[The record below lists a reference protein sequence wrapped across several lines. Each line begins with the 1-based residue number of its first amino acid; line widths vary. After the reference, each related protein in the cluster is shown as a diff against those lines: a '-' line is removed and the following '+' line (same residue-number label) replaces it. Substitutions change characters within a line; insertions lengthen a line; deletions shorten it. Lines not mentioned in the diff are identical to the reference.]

1 MRRAHFVFATAL
13 AGLIACGH
21 ALAGVLTT
29 QTLPTPLAPDM
40 QSRMSITMPPN
51 VDPSA
56 PIWVSYR
63 TMALSAEA
71 SPTGEIVL
79 DGSFEGV
86 PTPINASIV
95 TFTPDAMT
103 ISTSAG
109 TIKQQFE
116 AMHGQRSP
124 QEMQT
129 LLGAELHAAYEAAN
143 AGTGRILD
151 GTVVKTLPA
160 LGTNEGVL
168 LVSVERASGLQPVG
182 IIVTVG
188 QGDPPA
194 ATVPADGNPE
204 SSIAY
209 WMGRLFGVFLLLG
222 LLYWFFVARHK
233 R

>member
-1 MRRAHFVFATAL
+1 MRRAHLVSATVL
-13 AGLIACGH
+13 AGLISSGH
-21 ALAGVLTT
+21 ALAGVLATR
-29 QTLPTPLAPDM
+29 TLPTPLAPDM
-40 QSRMSITMPPN
+40 PSSLSIPVPPS

-63 TMALSAEA
+63 TLALSAEA
-71 SPTGEIVL
+71 SPSGEIVL

-86 PTPINASIV
+86 ATPFNASTV
-95 TFTPDAMT
+95 TFTPDSMT
-103 ISTSAG
+103 VSTSSG

-129 LLGAELHAAYEAAN
+129 LLGAELYAAYEAAN

-160 LGTNEGVL
+160 LGKTDGVL
-168 LVSVERASGLQPVG
+168 LVSVERASGLHPVG
-182 IIVTVG
+182 IIITVG

-194 ATVPADGNPE
+194 ATTPADGNPE

>member
-1 MRRAHFVFATAL
+1 MRRAHFVLATAL
-13 AGLIACGH
+13 AGLIASGH
-21 ALAGVLTT
+21 ALAGVLAT

-40 QSRMSITMPPN
+40 PRNLSIPMPPN
-51 VDPSA
+51 VDPNA

-63 TMALSAEA
+63 TLALSAEA

-86 PTPINASIV
+86 PTPINASV
-95 TFTPDAMT
+95 AAFTPDAMT
-103 ISTSAG
+103 VSTSSG

-116 AMHGQRSP
+116 TMYGQRSP
-124 QEMQT
+124 QEMQS
-129 LLGAELHAAYEAAN
+129 LLGADLYAAYEAAN

-160 LGTNEGVL
+160 LGKTEGVL

-182 IIVTVG
+182 IFVTVG

-194 ATVPADGNPE
+194 VATPADGNPE
-204 SSIAY
+204 SSFAY
-209 WMGRLFGVFLLLG
+209 WMGRLFGAFLLLG

>member
-1 MRRAHFVFATAL
+1 MRRAHFILATAL
-13 AGLIACGH
+13 ASLIASGH
-21 ALAGVLTT
+21 ALAGVLAT

-40 QSRMSITMPPN
+40 PSNLSIPIPPG
-51 VDPSA
+51 VDPNA

-63 TMALSAEA
+63 TLALSAEA
-71 SPTGEIVL
+71 SPSGEIVL

-86 PTPINASIV
+86 ATPINASTV

-103 ISTSAG
+103 VSTSSG

-116 AMHGQRSP
+116 AMYGQRSP
-124 QEMQT
+124 QEMQS
-129 LLGAELHAAYEAAN
+129 LLGAELYAAYEAAN

-160 LGTNEGVL
+160 LGKTDGVL

-182 IIVTVG
+182 IFVTVG

-194 ATVPADGNPE
+194 ATTPADGNPE
-204 SSIAY
+204 SSFAY
-209 WMGRLFGVFLLLG
+209 WMGRLFGVLLLLG

>member
-1 MRRAHFVFATAL
+1 MRRIFLILIAVL
-13 AGLIACGH
+13 AGLIASGPVVS
-21 ALAGVLTT
+21 AVLATR
-29 QTLPTPLAPDM
+29 TLPTPLAPDM
-40 QSRMSITMPPN
+40 PGNLSIPLPPN
-51 VDPSA
+51 VDPNA

-63 TMALSAEA
+63 TLALSADA

-86 PTPINASIV
+86 ATPINASIAR
-95 TFTPDAMT
+95 FEPNAMT
-103 ISTSAG
+103 VSTSSG

-116 AMHGQRSP
+116 TMYGQRSP

-129 LLGAELHAAYEAAN
+129 LLGADLYAAYEAAN

-151 GTVVKTLPA
+151 GTIVKTLPA
-160 LGTNEGVL
+160 LGKTEGVL
-168 LVSVERASGLQPVG
+168 LVSVERANGLQPVG
-182 IIVTVG
+182 IFVTVG

-194 ATVPADGNPE
+194 ATTPVDANPE
-204 SSIAY
+204 STFAY